1 MTWPRWVRTQAGAAW
16 PAAGSVAGRRRGG
29 QRGAG
34 TVLVA
39 GVMIVLAM
47 VAVVAIAVG
56 GYDTAQRATS
66 GAADLVALS
75 GAAGYR
81 NGGDACAQAR
91 AAAAANTVELTACT
105 AAGDALDFAVSVTV
119 RRHGELLLGM
129 PVEITATSVAG
140 HLQPGS

>member
-1 MTWPRWVRTQAGAAW
+1 V
-16 PAAGSVAGRRRGG
+16 VERRRAA

-34 TVLVA
+34 TVLIA
-39 GVMIVLAM
+39 GVMVVVAM

-81 NGGDACAQAR
+81 NGGDACADAR
-91 AAAAANTVELTACT
+91 EAAKANAVELTAC
-105 AAGDALDFAVSVTV
+105 AVAGDALDFAVSVTV

-129 PVEITATSVAG
+129 SVDVTATSVAG
-140 HLQPGS
+140 HLQPSR